1 MIDEKEEEEDVDSGW
16 DLGLGGADRAP
27 SPSAKRATGPRVP
40 SPPRGAAAAPIPEAS
55 AAASAPSASPSPPTA
70 SSAGRPSGSPTALR
84 KPPRNLSDG
93 PAVRSVLDA
102 IAAADRVPP
111 SPADI
116 EEAVGLAL
124 DNLEGLESKPKKAAA
139 GSTIKDEDTPPVDVP
154 VGKLAVEDDQGD
166 GPIEDLAATVE
177 APKLTREALEKLLAS
192 SAADGAPASEGES
205 KSGPSPTSSAPTVR
219 GGVDSTTRRMAT
231 PPAGVLAASE
241 GDEPEDREP
250 PTRRASDEEIAKN
263 RTTPTGPPMK
273 LAGRRATPLLS
284 NAADEARRADA
295 RFHSRPTPRATAVA
309 TTALR
314 FPAGSLVDARNRR
327 KTTKINLQTIDIARE
342 AEAYLRGIDPEAPA
356 AGRSET
362 PERKGAPHKPPSM
375 PVLDLHLDLD
385 AAMAPGIEDEA
396 ERGPET
402 ARAPTDAS
410 TAKTAPAMPAAR
422 QSAIARAAMR
432 DAEVAGSRAREASR
446 PGGLR
451 PPTPPASSQRGAAPR
466 PAPSGPGGARIT
478 EPSRADIGVS
488 PLAQTF
494 DGDGDVHLD
503 LAEAELS
510 EEEVEAIKS
519 EPPISGLMPDP
530 FAPKPVIAIGAPPAA
545 SRVGSLAT
553 LDEPGA
559 ESAKAAGGSGVETP
573 RTVEDPELTPI
584 RIRFERG
591 DYLGALLRAEA
602 LLEARPDFEHARRYV
617 ESAQELLRQMY
628 LEKLGSGDQVL
639 RVTMDPSDIQGLAL
653 DHRSGFLISLIDGVA
668 TIDEIL
674 DISGMPPLDA
684 LRLLF
689 EMRQQGVVA
698 VDSLA
703 RP

>member
-16 DLGLGGADRAP
+16 DLGLGGAGRAP
-27 SPSAKRATGPRVP
+27 SPSAKAAVGLRAP
-40 SPPRGAAAAPIPEAS
+40 SPPQVAAVPPKAAAP
-55 AAASAPSASPSPPTA
+55 SAPSEAPKAPTA
-70 SSAGRPSGSPTALR
+70 STALR

-124 DNLEGLESKPKKAAA
+124 DNLEGLESKPEKAGA
-139 GSTIKDEDTPPVDVP
+139 GSSIRDEDTPPVDVP
-154 VGKLAVEDDQGD
+154 VNVLAAEERGD
-166 GPIEDLAATVE
+166 GDEGEVEDLAATVE
-177 APKLTREALEKLLAS
+177 APKLTRAALEKLLA
-192 SAADGAPASEGES
+192 ASGEGEAATDDRRAA
-205 KSGPSPTSSAPTVR
+205 PPTSSAPTVR
-219 GGVDSTTRRMAT
+219 GAVDSGTRRMAT
-231 PPAGVLAASE
+231 PPGGTSATSE
-241 GDEPEDREP
+241 IAEPEEREP

-263 RTTPTGPPMK
+263 RTAPTGPPMK

-295 RFHSRPTPRATAVA
+295 RFHSRPTPRAMAVA

-342 AEAYLRGIDPEAPA
+342 AEAYLRGLDPEASPDA
-356 AGRSET
+356 ARPDTAE
-362 PERKGAPHKPPSM
+362 PKGGPHKPPSM
-375 PVLDLHLDLD
+375 PVVDLHLDLD
-385 AAMAPGIEDEA
+385 AAMAPSAE
-396 ERGPET
+396 ERGPDT
-402 ARAPTDAS
+402 ARAPADPS
-410 TAKTAPAMPAAR
+410 SAKTAPAMPAAR
-422 QSAIARAAMR
+422 QSAIARAAKR
-432 DAEVAGSRAREASR
+432 DAEATMSRPREPAPR

-451 PPTPPASSQRGAAPR
+451 PPNPPTSSQRGA
-466 PAPSGPGGARIT
+466 PSPNTRAT
-478 EPSRADIGVS
+478 EPSLRADIGVS

-519 EPPISGLMPDP
+519 EPPMSGLIPDP
-530 FAPKPVIAIGAPPAA
+530 FAKPIVAVGAPAA
-545 SRVGSLAT
+545 PTRVGSIST

-559 ESAKAAGGSGVETP
+559 ESVKSSGPSGVETP
-573 RTVEDPELTPI
+573 RAQEDPELTPI

-639 RVTMDPSDIQGLAL
+639 RVTMDPSEIQGLAL